1 MATLA
6 DLENQVRR
14 RMSLESGSHTIL
26 CNSANPTDDDT
37 IVVDDTIFTIHT
49 SAQAS
54 KASITLHATEATQ
67 ATNIG
72 TAFTNVLGDR
82 YTNSVDTATVTLT
95 GARTVSATTVNADVF
110 TITTASTEDEPPR
123 TSDIDQWLVDAQ
135 NDLML
140 KLPLDALTSETAGS
154 DNTSLLRSVDITLA
168 SAQNFV
174 PLTEAEIVAV
184 GNVFRV
190 VDFEF
195 KADSSVLAS
204 DEVEHATRVPYDLLQ
219 KIIRGDHPFYKTNTT
234 RAPMGTK
241 WYAVYDNRIYTNCD
255 IETTAGDARLLF
267 VLYATETR
275 TAECDMPE
283 FLQPLMVMYA
293 SANGYESLGD
303 TEMSVKLKQEYLGE
317 IQAITQRFS
326 VPGNKV
332 KQEVS
337 L

>member
-26 CNSANPTDDDT
+26 CNSADPTNLDT
-37 IVVDDTIFTIHT
+37 IVVDDTTFTIHA
-49 SAQAS
+49 SAQTA
-54 KASITLHATEATQ
+54 KAHILLNTTEATQ

-82 YTNSVDTATVTLT
+82 YTNSVDTANVTLT

-140 KLPLDALTSETAGS
+140 KLPLDALISETAGA
-154 DNTSLLRSVDITLA
+154 DNTSLLRSVDITLG

-195 KADSSVLAS
+195 RADSAVLAS
-204 DEVEHATRVPYDLLQ
+204 DEVEHATRVPYELLQ
-219 KIIRGDHPFYKTNTT
+219 KIIRGDHPFYKTNTS
-234 RAPMGTK
+234 RVPM
-241 WYAVYDNRIYTNCD
+241 
-255 IETTAGDARLLF
+255 
-267 VLYATETR
+267 
-275 TAECDMPE
+275 
-283 FLQPLMVMYA
+283 
-293 SANGYESLGD
+293 
-303 TEMSVKLKQEYLGE
+303 
-317 IQAITQRFS
+317 
-326 VPGNKV
+326 
-332 KQEVS
+332 
-337 L
+337 